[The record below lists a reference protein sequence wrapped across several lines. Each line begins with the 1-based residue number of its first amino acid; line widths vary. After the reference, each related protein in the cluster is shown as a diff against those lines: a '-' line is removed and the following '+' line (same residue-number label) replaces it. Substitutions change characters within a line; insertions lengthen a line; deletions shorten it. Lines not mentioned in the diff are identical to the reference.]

1 MRKFKRLASLA
12 LAAVMTLGM
21 CAPAFAT
28 GGDLGEN
35 PPAQKE
41 TKYNVFQIFT
51 GTYANMDGDTL
62 GDIKWGQNGKVV
74 TGDTTGGSVSATV
87 LEELAG
93 LKTAESDKAKLDV
106 ITKYVDFE
114 TTPIQSEKT
123 LEELK
128 TLDTANS
135 WANGYYLVRPVGSD
149 NSVSTNEYVPY
160 VVTVVDQKLNLNPKK
175 GVPTVD
181 KNVVKK
187 NNEEEKKGAASIGD
201 TLDFKI
207 EGTLPDNLADYKSY
221 YYTFTDTMSKGLKVI
236 GDEPDKDGKID
247 KITGSVKIVKKTE
260 EDGKTEDIDVTDQF
274 YFKGEKK
281 SDGTTEIIIGV
292 NDLKK
297 VNLGANK
304 SLSASD
310 KVVVTYS
317 ATLTKEASVGTNP
330 NTNEVKLTYSNDP
343 RKNGDGKPN
352 NKDEKPDPDDPTGET
367 VSGEKGKTE
376 TYVTG
381 LTVTDFADG
390 KPMTTA
396 AFTLTGDGINSKL
409 TVTTS
414 FEKVEEGKTGIY
426 YKLKDDK
433 GYTTEAPTEET
444 KAQYEGYEEN
454 GSIESIKPE
463 YEVKLSTTVSDAEG
477 VEGNAKSVKAAIDGN
492 GSLTITGLSTGQYTL
507 HQESAPAGYN
517 VHHDITFTVGFNN
530 GTFDKTAA
538 SGNMNDGEVTAYKNW
553 FYVHINQG
561 RGSLLPETGGVGTT
575 MMYIGGML
583 LIAMAGA
590 TIILK
595 GKKAEDSAE

>member
-21 CAPAFAT
+21 CAPAFAVE
-28 GGDLGEN
+28 GEPGEN
-35 PPAQKE
+35 PPAQEE

-74 TGDTTGGSVSATV
+74 AGDTAGGSVSATV

-181 KNVVKK
+181 KTVVKGT
-187 NNEEEKKGAASIGD
+187 EEEKKGAASIGD
-201 TLDFKI
+201 TLNFKI
-207 EGTLPDNLADYKSY
+207 VGTLPDNLADYKSY
-221 YYTFTDTMSKGLKVI
+221 YYTFTDIMSKGLQF
-236 GDEPDKDGKID
+236 DK
-247 KITGSVKIVKKTE
+247 TSVVVAIEGQGTLK
-260 EDGKTEDIDVTDQF
+260 DNQF
-274 YFKGEKK
+274 YIGSEAGEN
-281 SDGTTEIIIGV
+281 DTTVITIGV
-292 NDLKK
+292 NDLKSA
-297 VNLGANK
+297 VEN
-304 SLSASD
+304 LSASD

-317 ATLTKEASVGTNP
+317 ATLTDAAYVGKDP

-343 RKNGDGKPN
+343 RKNGEGKPN
-352 NKDEKPDPDDPTGET
+352 DPDNKPDPEDPNDPKGET
-367 VSGEKGKTE
+367 VEGEKGKTE

-390 KPMTTA
+390 KPMTDA

-409 TVTTS
+409 TVKTE
-414 FEKVEEGKTGIY
+414 FVAIGEGETGVY
-426 YKLKDDK
+426 YKLTDNT
-433 GYTTEAPTEET
+433 YTTEAPTEET
-444 KAQYEGYEEN
+444 KDQYADYVEGM
-454 GSIESIKPE
+454 KPG
-463 YEVKLSTTVSDAEG
+463 YKVVLSTISEAQG
-477 VEGNAKSVKAAIDGN
+477 VEGTAKSVKAVIDEN

-507 HQESAPAGYN
+507 HQDSAPAGYN
-517 VHHDITFTVGFNN
+517 VHHDITFTVGFDN
-530 GTFDKTAA
+530 GTFDKATAPEGA
-538 SGNMNDGEVTAYKNW
+538 PANENDNEVKVDNNW